1 MFANGHDN
9 VNDNRN
15 NITFS
20 VKETKLYVS
29 VVPLSAK
36 DVPHYLLKDQFIEV
50 NTKQKVRIKI
60 QQMNIDI
67 FSKQTL
73 LELIDY
79 LDDNCKRFK
88 AKRYFYQKALSEI
101 ITLYFY
107 QWKKYF
113 LTDSLIL
120 LQNNIKKS
128 ETNKAHKVKVIIT
141 LLDLCY
147 IMITS
152 KIYYI
157 KSKYVITRHYILSKS
172 L

>member
-36 DVPHYLLKDQFIEV
+36 DVPHYLLKDQFVEV

-88 AKRYFYQKALSEI
+88 AKRYYLPKGFIRNYNVVLLSMEKIFFDRLIDSVIKQYKEI
-101 ITLYFY
+101 R
-107 QWKKYF
+107 
-113 LTDSLIL
+113 
-120 LQNNIKKS
+120 N
-128 ETNKAHKVKVIIT
+128 
-141 LLDLCY
+141 
-147 IMITS
+147 
-152 KIYYI
+152 
-157 KSKYVITRHYILSKS
+157 
-172 L
+172 

>member
-20 VKETKLYVS
+20 VKETKLYLS

-88 AKRYFYQKALSEI
+88 AKRYYLPKGFIRNYNVVLLSMEKIFFDRLIDSVIKQYKEI
-101 ITLYFY
+101 R
-107 QWKKYF
+107 
-113 LTDSLIL
+113 
-120 LQNNIKKS
+120 N
-128 ETNKAHKVKVIIT
+128 
-141 LLDLCY
+141 
-147 IMITS
+147 
-152 KIYYI
+152 
-157 KSKYVITRHYILSKS
+157 
-172 L
+172 

>member
-79 LDDNCKRFK
+79 LDDNCKRSK
-88 AKRYFYQKALSEI
+88 AKRYYLPKGFIRNYNVVLLSMEKIFFDRLIDSVIKQYKEI
-101 ITLYFY
+101 R
-107 QWKKYF
+107 
-113 LTDSLIL
+113 
-120 LQNNIKKS
+120 N
-128 ETNKAHKVKVIIT
+128 
-141 LLDLCY
+141 
-147 IMITS
+147 
-152 KIYYI
+152 
-157 KSKYVITRHYILSKS
+157 
-172 L
+172 

>member
-88 AKRYFYQKALSEI
+88 AKRYYLPKGFIRNYNVVLLSMEKIFFDRLIDSVIKQYREI
-101 ITLYFY
+101 R
-107 QWKKYF
+107 
-113 LTDSLIL
+113 
-120 LQNNIKKS
+120 N
-128 ETNKAHKVKVIIT
+128 
-141 LLDLCY
+141 
-147 IMITS
+147 
-152 KIYYI
+152 
-157 KSKYVITRHYILSKS
+157 
-172 L
+172 

>member
-88 AKRYFYQKALSEI
+88 AKRYYLPKGFIRNYNVVLLSME
-101 ITLYFY
+101 
-107 QWKKYF
+107 KYF

-120 LQNNIKKS
+120 L
-128 ETNKAHKVKVIIT
+128 
-141 LLDLCY
+141 
-147 IMITS
+147 
-152 KIYYI
+152 
-157 KSKYVITRHYILSKS
+157 
-172 L
+172 

>member
-20 VKETKLYVS
+20 VKETKLYLS

-67 FSKQTL
+67 FSKQAL
-73 LELIDY
+73 LELMDY
-79 LDDNCKRFK
+79 LDDNYKRFK
-88 AKRYFYQKALSEI
+88 AKRYY
-101 ITLYFY
+101 
-107 QWKKYF
+107 
-113 LTDSLIL
+113 
-120 LQNNIKKS
+120 
-128 ETNKAHKVKVIIT
+128 
-141 LLDLCY
+141 
-147 IMITS
+147 
-152 KIYYI
+152 
-157 KSKYVITRHYILSKS
+157 
-172 L
+172 

>member
-88 AKRYFYQKALSEI
+88 AKRYYLPKGFIRNYNVVLLSMEKIFFDRLIDSVTKQYKEI
-101 ITLYFY
+101 R
-107 QWKKYF
+107 
-113 LTDSLIL
+113 
-120 LQNNIKKS
+120 N
-128 ETNKAHKVKVIIT
+128 
-141 LLDLCY
+141 
-147 IMITS
+147 
-152 KIYYI
+152 
-157 KSKYVITRHYILSKS
+157 
-172 L
+172 

>member
-88 AKRYFYQKALSEI
+88 AKRYYLPKGFIRNYNVVLLSMEKIFFDRLIDSVIKQYKEI
-101 ITLYFY
+101 R
-107 QWKKYF
+107 
-113 LTDSLIL
+113 
-120 LQNNIKKS
+120 N
-128 ETNKAHKVKVIIT
+128 
-141 LLDLCY
+141 
-147 IMITS
+147 
-152 KIYYI
+152 
-157 KSKYVITRHYILSKS
+157 
-172 L
+172 